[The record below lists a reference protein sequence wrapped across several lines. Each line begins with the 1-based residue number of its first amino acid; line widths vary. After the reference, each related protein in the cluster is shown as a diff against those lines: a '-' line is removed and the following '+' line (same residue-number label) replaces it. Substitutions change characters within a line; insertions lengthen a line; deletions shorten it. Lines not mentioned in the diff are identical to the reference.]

1 MRPVHDRSTELGDND
16 VETVRAATDEANGA
30 VTPPDTLMRRL
41 TSAMADSTAFI
52 FVALMAML
60 VFFTVLRPDSFATVN
75 NLRNIA
81 IAASILLVLSIG
93 QTFVI
98 ATAGIDISVGSVLVF
113 SGVVAS
119 LAMAEVGGGQGW
131 ASVAVGVAAALAA
144 GGFWGLVNGLLVTK
158 AHLPP
163 LIVTLGTFG
172 GVLGL
177 AKVLT
182 SGINLRTVPNELTQT
197 LGIGR
202 AFGVIPWLVIL
213 ALVLTTIF
221 GIVLRQT
228 RFGRYTL
235 AIGSSEE
242 AARRVGINVDRH
254 LLKVYGL
261 AGLLAGVAG
270 IMNLARFTNTTIQGH
285 DTDNLQSIAA
295 VVIGGTSLFGG
306 IATMFGTM
314 VGVFIPTTLQNGFVI
329 LRIQPFWQEVAVAVV
344 LIVAVYV
351 DQLKRRARDRL

>member
-1 MRPVHDRSTELGDND
+1 MSQLDQRPQV
-16 VETVRAATDEANGA
+16 AASAEDAPTG
-30 VTPPDTLMRRL
+30 LRRRL
-41 TSAMADSTAFI
+41 VVLMTESTAFI
-52 FVALMAML
+52 FLALLAM
-60 VFFTVLRPDSFATVN
+60 VITFAVLRPESFATVN

-81 IAASILLVLSIG
+81 IAASILLVISVG

-98 ATAGIDISVGSVLVF
+98 TTAGIDISVGSILVF

-119 LAMAEVGGGQGW
+119 LVMAEIGGGVGW
-131 ASVAVGVAAALAA
+131 ASAWAGIIAALVT
-144 GGFWGLVNGLLVTK
+144 GLLWGLVNGLLITK
-158 AHLPP
+158 AKLPP

-172 GVLGL
+172 GVLGA

-182 SGINLRTVPNELTQT
+182 GGINLRTVPPELTAT

-202 AFGVIPWLVIL
+202 AFGVVPWLVII
-213 ALVLTTIF
+213 ALVVAAIAGVVLNQTT
-221 GIVLRQT
+221 
-228 RFGRYTL
+228 FGRYTI

-254 LLKVYGL
+254 LLKVYAL
-261 AGLLAGVAG
+261 SGLLSGLGG
-270 IMNLARFTNTTIQGH
+270 IMSLARFSNTTIQGH

-306 IATMFGTM
+306 IGTIFGTV

-329 LRIQPFWQEVAVAVV
+329 LRIQPFWQEVAVGAV
-344 LIVAVYV
+344 LIAAVYV

>member
-1 MRPVHDRSTELGDND
+1 MSEL
-16 VETVRAATDEANGA
+16 TKQDEASQVDPEDA
-30 VTPPDTLMRRL
+30 SASPRKAWIKLL
-41 TSAMADSTAFI
+41 TDSTAFI
-52 FVALMAML
+52 FLALLAML
-60 VFFTVLRPDSFATVN
+60 VAFTVLRPEAFATVN

-98 ATAGIDISVGSVLVF
+98 GTAGIDISVGSMLVF
-113 SGVVAS
+113 AGVAAS
-119 LAMAEVGGGQGW
+119 LAMAEINGGQGW
-131 ASVAVGVAAALAA
+131 TAVAVGTVVSLLS
-144 GGFWGLVNGLLVTK
+144 GGAWGLVNGLLITK
-158 AHLPP
+158 AKLPP

-172 GVLGL
+172 GVLGF

-182 SGINLRTVPNELTQT
+182 GGINLRTVPTELVET

-202 AFGVIPWLVIL
+202 LFGVIPWLVIL
-213 ALVLTTIF
+213 ALVVMTAAAIT
-221 GIVLRQT
+221 LRFT
-228 RFGRYTL
+228 RFGRYTI
-235 AIGSSEE
+235 AIGSNEE

-254 LLKVYGL
+254 LLKVYALSGVL
-261 AGLLAGVAG
+261 AGIAG
-270 IMNLARFTNTTIQGH
+270 MMSLSRFANTTIQGH

-306 IATMFGTM
+306 IATMFGTL

-329 LRIQPFWQEVAVAVV
+329 LRIQPFWQEVAVGAV
-344 LIVAVYV
+344 LILAVYV

>member
-1 MRPVHDRSTELGDND
+1 ME
-16 VETVRAATDEANGA
+16 
-30 VTPPDTLMRRL
+30 RL
-41 TSAMADSTAFI
+41 TDQSTATAPALDEDVPTRVRRRSVRVLTESTAFI
-52 FVALMAML
+52 FLALIAMVL
-60 VFFTVLRPDSFATVN
+60 AFVVLRPDAFATVN
-75 NLRNIA
+75 NVRNIA

-113 SGVVAS
+113 SGVAAS
-119 LAMAEVGGGQGW
+119 LVMAEVNGGQGW
-131 ASVAVGVAAALAA
+131 VSVGAGTLAALAG
-144 GGFWGLVNGLLVTK
+144 GGFWGLVNGLLITK
-158 AHLPP
+158 AKLPP
-163 LIVTLGTFG
+163 LIVTLGTYG
-172 GVLGL
+172 AVLGL

-182 SGINLRTVPNELTQT
+182 GGINLRAVPNVLVET

-202 AFGVIPWLVIL
+202 LFGVVPWLVIL
-213 ALVLTTIF
+213 ALVITVVA
-221 GIVLRQT
+221 GIAMRFT

-242 AARRVGINVDRH
+242 AARRVGIDVDRH
-254 LLKVYGL
+254 LLKVYL
-261 AGLLAGVAG
+261 LSGLLAGVAG
-270 IMNLARFTNTTIQGH
+270 MMSLARFTNTTIQGH
-285 DTDNLQSIAA
+285 DTDNLQAIAA

-306 IATMFGTM
+306 IATIFGTL

-329 LRIQPFWQEVAVAVV
+329 LRIQPFWQEVAVGSV

>member
-1 MRPVHDRSTELGDND
+1 MSEL
-16 VETVRAATDEANGA
+16 TDQDQTNQDAEEEEPS
-30 VTPPDTLMRRL
+30 PPPKRWIQML
-41 TSAMADSTAFI
+41 TDSAAFI
-52 FVALMAML
+52 FLALL
-60 VFFTVLRPDSFATVN
+60 VLFVVFTILEPAAFASVN

-81 IAASILLVLSIG
+81 IAASILLVLSVG

-98 ATAGIDISVGSVLVF
+98 TTAGIDISVGSVLVF

-119 LAMAEVGGGQGW
+119 LAMAEVNGGQGW
-131 ASVAVGVAAALAA
+131 TAVAVGTIAAILA
-144 GGFWGLVNGLLVTK
+144 GGFWGLVNGLLITK
-158 AHLPP
+158 AQLPP
-163 LIVTLGTFG
+163 LIVTLATFG

-182 SGINLRTVPNELTQT
+182 GGINLRTVPDELIET

-202 AFGVIPWLVIL
+202 LFGVIPWIAIL
-213 ALVLTTIF
+213 ALVLTTIA
-221 GIVLRQT
+221 GIALRFT
-228 RFGRYTL
+228 RFGRYTI

-254 LLKVYGL
+254 LLKVYL
-261 AGLLAGVAG
+261 VSGVLSGIGG
-270 IMNLARFTNTTIQGH
+270 IMSLSRFTNTTIQGH
-285 DTDNLQSIAA
+285 DTDNLQAIAA

-306 IATMFGTM
+306 IATMFGTL
-314 VGVFIPTTLQNGFVI
+314 VGVFIPTMLQNGFVI
-329 LRIQPFWQEVAVAVV
+329 LRIQPFWQEVAVGAV

>member
-1 MRPVHDRSTELGDND
+1 MAELTEQEQAVADR
-16 VETVRAATDEANGA
+16 EAEAESDSSRKGWKQA
-30 VTPPDTLMRRL
+30 L
-41 TSAMADSTAFI
+41 TDSTAFI
-52 FVALMAML
+52 FLALLGML
-60 VFFTVLRPDSFATVN
+60 IAFTVLRPEAFASVN

-98 ATAGIDISVGSVLVF
+98 TTAGIDISVGSMLVF

-119 LAMAEVGGGQGW
+119 MVMAEVNGGQGW
-131 ASVAVGVAAALAA
+131 TAVFVGTAAAVLAGA
-144 GGFWGLVNGLLVTK
+144 FWGLVNGLLITK
-158 AHLPP
+158 AQLPP

-172 GVLGL
+172 GVLGF

-182 SGINLRTVPNELTQT
+182 GGINLRTVPDELVNT

-202 AFGVIPWLVIL
+202 LFGVIPWIVIL
-213 ALVLTTIF
+213 ALLITTIA
-221 GIVLRQT
+221 GIVMRFT
-228 RFGRYTL
+228 RFGRYTI

-254 LLKVYGL
+254 LLKVYLVSGVL
-261 AGLLAGVAG
+261 SGIAG
-270 IMNLARFTNTTIQGH
+270 MMSLARFTNTTIQGH

-306 IATMFGTM
+306 IATMFGTL

-329 LRIQPFWQEVAVAVV
+329 LRIQPFWQEVAVGAV
-344 LIVAVYV
+344 LIIAVYV

>member
-1 MRPVHDRSTELGDND
+1 MMAELREQDQAVADR
-16 VETVRAATDEANGA
+16 EAEDA
-30 VTPPDTLMRRL
+30 QPERKRWVQML
-41 TSAMADSTAFI
+41 TDSTAFI
-52 FVALMAML
+52 FIALLGMVVA
-60 VFFTVLRPDSFATVN
+60 FTVLRPEAFASVN

-98 ATAGIDISVGSVLVF
+98 TTAGIDISVGSVLVF
-113 SGVVAS
+113 SGVVAA
-119 LAMAEVGGGQGW
+119 LVMAEVNGGQGW
-131 ASVAVGVAAALAA
+131 AAVLVGTVAALLAGA
-144 GGFWGLVNGLLVTK
+144 FWGLVNGLLITK
-158 AHLPP
+158 AQLPP

-172 GVLGL
+172 GVLGF

-182 SGINLRTVPNELTQT
+182 GGINLRTVPNVLIET

-202 AFGVIPWLVIL
+202 LFGVIPWLVIL
-213 ALVLTTIF
+213 ALVITTIA
-221 GIVLRQT
+221 GITMRFT
-228 RFGRYTL
+228 RFGRYTI

-254 LLKVYGL
+254 LLKVYLVSGVL
-261 AGLLAGVAG
+261 AGIGG
-270 IMNLARFTNTTIQGH
+270 MMSLARFTNTTIQGH
-285 DTDNLQSIAA
+285 DTDNLQSIAS

-306 IATMFGTM
+306 IATMFGTL

-329 LRIQPFWQEVAVAVV
+329 LRIQPFWQEVAVGAV

>member
-1 MRPVHDRSTELGDND
+1 MTQIP
-16 VETVRAATDEANGA
+16 ETDLDTNGATDAEGA
-30 VTPPDTLMRRL
+30 QARPSALKWLTDRL
-41 TSAMADSTAFI
+41 ADSTAFI
-52 FVALMAML
+52 FVALLAMIL
-60 VFFTVLRPDSFATVN
+60 VFTVLRPDAFATVN

-98 ATAGIDISVGSVLVF
+98 GTAGIDISVGSMLVF

-131 ASVAVGVAAALAA
+131 ASVGVGVAVSLLA
-144 GGFWGLVNGLLVTK
+144 GGFWGMVNGLLVTK
-158 AHLPP
+158 VKLPP

-182 SGINLRTVPNELTQT
+182 GGINLRTVPNELVNT

-202 AFGVIPWLVIL
+202 AFGVVPWLVIL
-213 ALVLTTIF
+213 ALVLTAIF
-221 GIVLRQT
+221 GVVLRYT

-235 AIGSSEE
+235 AIGSNEE
-242 AARRVGINVDRH
+242 AARRVGIDVDLH
-254 LLKVYGL
+254 LLKVYTL
-261 AGLLAGVAG
+261 SGLLAGVAG

-306 IATMFGTM
+306 IATMFGTL

-329 LRIQPFWQEVAVAVV
+329 LRIQPFWQEVAVGAV
-344 LIVAVYV
+344 LILAVYV
-351 DQLKRRARDRL
+351 DQLKRRARNRL

>member
-1 MRPVHDRSTELGDND
+1 MSEPTEQ
-16 VETVRAATDEANGA
+16 EQTTVDSGADEDAPRTRTRWA
-30 VTPPDTLMRRL
+30 EML
-41 TSAMADSTAFI
+41 TDSTAFI
-52 FVALMAML
+52 FLALLAMFL
-60 VFFTVLRPDSFATVN
+60 AFTILEPAAFASIN
-75 NLRNIA
+75 NLRNVA

-98 ATAGIDISVGSVLVF
+98 TTAGIDISVGSILVF

-119 LAMAEVGGGQGW
+119 LVMAEVNGGEGW
-131 ASVAVGVAAALAA
+131 SAVLAGTVAALLA
-144 GGFWGLVNGLLVTK
+144 GGFWGLVNGLLITK
-158 AHLPP
+158 VKLPP

-172 GVLGL
+172 SVLGF

-182 SGINLRTVPNELTQT
+182 GGINLRTVPNVLVET

-202 AFGVIPWLVIL
+202 LFGLIPWLVIL
-213 ALVLTTIF
+213 ALVVAVIS
-221 GIVLRQT
+221 GIVMRFT
-228 RFGRYTL
+228 RFGRYTI

-254 LLKVYGL
+254 LLKVYL
-261 AGLLAGVAG
+261 VSGVLSGIGG
-270 IMNLARFTNTTIQGH
+270 IMSLSRFTNTTIQGH

-306 IATMFGTM
+306 IATMFGTL

-329 LRIQPFWQEVAVAVV
+329 LRIQPFWQEVAVGAV

>member
-1 MRPVHDRSTELGDND
+1 MSELTEQDQQGKVDPDAED
-16 VETVRAATDEANGA
+16 VPSSQPRKRWIR
-30 VTPPDTLMRRL
+30 TL
-41 TSAMADSTAFI
+41 TDSTAFI
-52 FVALMAML
+52 FLALLAMIVA
-60 VFFTVLRPDSFATVN
+60 FTVLRPEAFASVN

-98 ATAGIDISVGSVLVF
+98 GTAGIDISVGSVLVF
-113 SGVVAS
+113 SGVAAS
-119 LAMAEVGGGQGW
+119 LAMAEVNGGQGW
-131 ASVAVGVAAALAA
+131 TAVAVGTVVALLA
-144 GGFWGLVNGLLVTK
+144 GGSWGLINGLLITK
-158 AHLPP
+158 AQLPP

-182 SGINLRTVPNELTQT
+182 GGINLRTVPTVLVET

-202 AFGVIPWLVIL
+202 LFGVIPWLVIL
-213 ALVLTTIF
+213 ALLVTTGAAIA
-221 GIVLRQT
+221 LRFT

-235 AIGSSEE
+235 AIGSNEE

-254 LLKVYGL
+254 LLKIYLLSGV
-261 AGLLAGVAG
+261 LAGVG
-270 IMNLARFTNTTIQGH
+270 GMMSLARFTNTTIQGH

-306 IATMFGTM
+306 IATMLGTL

-329 LRIQPFWQEVAVAVV
+329 LRIQPFWQEVAVGAV

-351 DQLKRRARDRL
+351 DQLKRRARDRM

>member
-1 MRPVHDRSTELGDND
+1 MSQVQNTD
-16 VETVRAATDEANGA
+16 VDTDGTAQA
-30 VTPPDTLMRRL
+30 PAKQAPPTLFKKL
-41 TSAMADSTAFI
+41 TSRMADSTAFI
-52 FVALMAML
+52 FVALL
-60 VFFTVLRPDSFATVN
+60 VMIAVFTVLRPDAFATVN

-113 SGVVAS
+113 SGVMAS

-131 ASVAVGVAAALAA
+131 ASVWVGVTVSLLA
-144 GGFWGLVNGLLVTK
+144 GGFWGMVNGLLVTK
-158 AHLPP
+158 AKLPP

-172 GVLGL
+172 GVLGF

-182 SGINLRTVPNELTQT
+182 DGINLRTVPTVLVNS

-202 AFGVIPWLVIL
+202 AFGLIPWLVIL
-213 ALVLTTIF
+213 ALVLTTVF
-221 GIVLRQT
+221 GVVLRYT

-242 AARRVGINVDRH
+242 AARRVGINVDVH
-254 LLKVYGL
+254 LLKVYTL
-261 AGLLAGVAG
+261 SGLLAGVAG
-270 IMNLARFTNTTIQGH
+270 IMNLARFSNTTIQGH

-329 LRIQPFWQEVAVAVV
+329 LRIQPFWQEVAVGVV

-351 DQLKRRARDRL
+351 DQLKRRARDRM

>member
-1 MRPVHDRSTELGDND
+1 MSQVQDTDLDPNGTTQPEQDDARRSPLKW
-16 VETVRAATDEANGA
+16 
-30 VTPPDTLMRRL
+30 VTSRL
-41 TSAMADSTAFI
+41 ADSTAFI
-52 FVALMAML
+52 FVALLGMVL
-60 VFFTVLRPDSFATVN
+60 VFTVLRPDAFATVN

-98 ATAGIDISVGSVLVF
+98 GTAGIDISVGSMLVF
-113 SGVVAS
+113 SGVMAS

-131 ASVAVGVAAALAA
+131 ASVGVGVTVSLLA
-144 GGFWGLVNGLLVTK
+144 GGFWGLVNGLLITK
-158 AHLPP
+158 AKLPP

-182 SGINLRTVPNELTQT
+182 DGINLRTVPNELINT

-213 ALVLTTIF
+213 AVTLTAIF
-221 GIVLRQT
+221 GVVLRYT

-235 AIGSSEE
+235 AIGSNEE
-242 AARRVGINVDRH
+242 AARRVGINVDLH
-254 LLKVYGL
+254 LLKVYTL
-261 AGLLAGVAG
+261 SGLLAGVAG
-270 IMNLARFTNTTIQGH
+270 IMNLARFSNTTIQGH

-329 LRIQPFWQEVAVAVV
+329 LRIQPFWQEVAVGAV
-344 LIVAVYV
+344 LILAVYV
-351 DQLKRRARDRL
+351 DQLKRRARNRM

>member
-1 MRPVHDRSTELGDND
+1 MAELTEQDQAVADREAEAES
-16 VETVRAATDEANGA
+16 ETSRKGWTR
-30 VTPPDTLMRRL
+30 TL
-41 TSAMADSTAFI
+41 TDSTAFI
-52 FVALMAML
+52 FLALLGML
-60 VFFTVLRPDSFATVN
+60 AAFTILRPEAFASVN

-98 ATAGIDISVGSVLVF
+98 TTAGIDISVGSILVF
-113 SGVVAS
+113 SGVAAS
-119 LAMAEVGGGQGW
+119 MVMAEVNGGQGW
-131 ASVAVGVAAALAA
+131 TAVLVGTAAAILAGA
-144 GGFWGLVNGLLVTK
+144 FWGLVNGLLITK
-158 AHLPP
+158 AQLPP

-172 GVLGL
+172 GVLGF

-182 SGINLRTVPNELTQT
+182 GGINLRTVPDELVST

-202 AFGVIPWLVIL
+202 LFGVIPWIVIL
-213 ALVLTTIF
+213 ALLITTIA
-221 GIVLRQT
+221 GIVMRFT
-228 RFGRYTL
+228 RFGRYTV

-254 LLKVYGL
+254 LLKVYLVSGVL
-261 AGLLAGVAG
+261 SGIAG
-270 IMNLARFTNTTIQGH
+270 MMSLARFTNTTIQGH

-306 IATMFGTM
+306 IATMFGTL

-329 LRIQPFWQEVAVAVV
+329 LRIQPFWQEVAVGAV
-344 LIVAVYV
+344 LIIAVYV

>member
-1 MRPVHDRSTELGDND
+1 MTQIP
-16 VETVRAATDEANGA
+16 ETDLDTNGATDAEGA
-30 VTPPDTLMRRL
+30 QAPPSALKWLTDRL
-41 TSAMADSTAFI
+41 ADSTAFI
-52 FVALMAML
+52 FVALLAMIL
-60 VFFTVLRPDSFATVN
+60 VFTVLRPDAFATVN

-98 ATAGIDISVGSVLVF
+98 GTAGIDISVGSMLVF

-131 ASVAVGVAAALAA
+131 ASVGVGVAVSLLA
-144 GGFWGLVNGLLVTK
+144 GGFWGMVNGLLVTK
-158 AHLPP
+158 VKLPP

-182 SGINLRTVPNELTQT
+182 GGINLRTVPNELVNT

-202 AFGVIPWLVIL
+202 AFGVVPWLVIL
-213 ALVLTTIF
+213 ALVLTAIF
-221 GIVLRQT
+221 GVVLRYT

-235 AIGSSEE
+235 AIGSNEE
-242 AARRVGINVDRH
+242 AARRVGIDVDLH
-254 LLKVYGL
+254 LLKVYTL
-261 AGLLAGVAG
+261 SGLLAGVAG

-306 IATMFGTM
+306 IATMFGTL

-329 LRIQPFWQEVAVAVV
+329 LRIQPFWQEVAVGAV
-344 LIVAVYV
+344 LILAVYV
-351 DQLKRRARDRL
+351 DQLKRRARNRL